1 MVKFALLMADQKTV
15 SMQTKEDILK
25 NHDPNGVGT
34 KGSFLGLPFTPD
46 NAELVII
53 PVPWDVTVSY
63 SEGTAK
69 GPAAVLEAS
78 TQLDLYVKDIPD
90 AWKLGISLLPISEE
104 IENQSITYRKESASY
119 IKWLE
124 DGEKDDV
131 AEAIKT
137 TPSRTNISSRKLNEW
152 VASEA
157 TKWLDKGKMVALL
170 GGDHSTPRGLID
182 TLANKH
188 GNIGILQIDA
198 HMDLREAYEGFEN
211 SHASIMYNALQNKNV
226 SKLVQVGIRD
236 FCQDEAEMAENSNG
250 RIAVYYDQDIKE
262 SLMEGSTWKSICDKI
277 IADLPERVYVSFDID
292 GLDPKLCPHTGTPVA
307 GGLEFQEAMYLIKR
321 VVQAGKTIVGFDLCE
336 VTPGEDE
343 WDANVGARVLYRL
356 ANLMAVSQGKLRLV

>member
-1 MVKFALLMADQKTV
+1 
-15 SMQTKEDILK
+15 MQSKEDILK
-25 NHDPNGVGT
+25 HHDPNGVGT
-34 KGSFLGLPFTPD
+34 KGTFLGLPFTPE
-46 NAELVII
+46 NSELVII

-63 SEGTAK
+63 SEGTAH

-78 TQLDLYVKDIPD
+78 TQLDLFVKDIPD

-104 IENQSITYRKESASY
+104 IQNKSIAARKEAFEY
-119 IKWLE
+119 INWLE

-131 AEAIKT
+131 DESIKN
-137 TPSRTNISSRKLNEW
+137 TPSRTNIASIDLNEW
-152 VASEA
+152 VAGEA
-157 TKWLDKGKMVALL
+157 SKWLEQGKMVALL
-170 GGDHSTPRGLID
+170 GGDHSTPLGLMY
-182 TLANKH
+182 TLADKY

-211 SHASIMYNALQNKNV
+211 SHASIMYNALKNKNV

-236 FCQDEAEMAENSNG
+236 FCQDEAELAKNSNG
-250 RIAVYYDQDIKE
+250 RISVYYDQDIKE
-262 SLMEGSTWKSICDKI
+262 SLMEGSSWKNICDNI
-277 IADLPERVYVSFDID
+277 VSDLPDRVYISFDID

-307 GGLEFQEAMYLIKR
+307 GGLEFQEAMYLVKR
-321 VVQAGKTIVGFDLCE
+321 LVQSGKTIVGFDLCE

-356 ANLMAVSQGKLRLV
+356 ANLMAVSQGKLKLVDS

>member
-1 MVKFALLMADQKTV
+1 
-15 SMQTKEDILK
+15 MQTKEDILK
-25 NHDPNGVGT
+25 NHDPNGVGI
-34 KGSFLGLPFTPD
+34 KGSFLGLPFSPE

-63 SEGTAK
+63 SAGTAN
-69 GPAAVLEAS
+69 GPAAILEAS
-78 TQLDLYVKDIPD
+78 TQLDLYMKDIPD
-90 AWKLGISLLPISEE
+90 AWKLGIAILPASEE
-104 IENQSITYRKESASY
+104 IAGQSKSFREEAAAY
-119 IKWLE
+119 INWLE
-124 DGEKDDV
+124 EGEHAAAAV
-131 AEAIKT
+131 EIKNA
-137 TPSRTNISSRKLNEW
+137 PSKINQASIKLNEW

-157 TKWLDKGKMVALL
+157 AKWLEKGKMVALL

-188 GNIGILQIDA
+188 GDIGILQIDA
-198 HMDLREAYEGFEN
+198 HMDLRKAYEDFEN

-236 FCQDEAEMAENSNG
+236 FCQDEAEMAESSNG

-277 IADLPERVYVSFDID
+277 VADLPEKVYISFDID
-292 GLDPKLCPHTGTPVA
+292 GLDPKLCPNTGTPVA
-307 GGLEFQEAMYLIKR
+307 GGLEFQEAIYLLKR
-321 VVQAGKTIVGFDLCE
+321 VVQSGKTIIGFDLCE

-356 ANLMAVSQGKLRLV
+356 ANLMAVSQGKLTLVG